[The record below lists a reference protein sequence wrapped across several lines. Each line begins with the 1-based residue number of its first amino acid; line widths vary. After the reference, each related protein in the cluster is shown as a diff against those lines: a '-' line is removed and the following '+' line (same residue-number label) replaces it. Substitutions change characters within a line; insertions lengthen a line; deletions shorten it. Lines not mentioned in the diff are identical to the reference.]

1 MNQQRYLA
9 IDYGSKRIGI
19 AISSPGAPTD
29 PASALAFPH
38 SVIDITNGGGSID
51 QLAGQIND
59 ICRENSVSALIIGES
74 KDNSGKDNKIM
85 ESAKAFANEFK
96 NKYGLPVYF
105 HPEFMTS
112 LQAAHIQGEGN
123 MLDASAAAIIL
134 QSYMDLQK
142 NKDK

>member
-38 SVIDITNGGGSID
+38 SVIDISKGGGSIE
-51 QLAGQIND
+51 QIVKQIQD
-59 ICRENSVSALIIGES
+59 ICKENMVSAVIVGES
-74 KDNSGKDNKIM
+74 KDNNGKDNKIM
-85 ESAKAFANEFK
+85 ESAKNFVEVFK
-96 NKYGLPVYF
+96 NKSGLPVYF

-112 LQAAHIQGEGN
+112 LQAAHIQGEGG
-123 MLDASAAAIIL
+123 MIDASAAAIIL

-142 NKDK
+142 NNGR